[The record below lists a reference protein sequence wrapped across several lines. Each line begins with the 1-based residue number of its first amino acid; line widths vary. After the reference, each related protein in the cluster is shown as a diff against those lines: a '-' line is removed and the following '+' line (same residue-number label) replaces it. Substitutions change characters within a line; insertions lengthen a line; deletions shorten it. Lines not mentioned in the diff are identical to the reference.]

1 MNRGLLSVM
10 VLALA
15 VSFVGVAMPTS
26 ADDQYINCT
35 LAYSLKGWSVFYK
48 TASGDGRIECDN
60 GQKAKVKISVK
71 GGGLTFGKSEIV
83 DGTGKISNVRDISEI
98 FGSYVAAEAHAG
110 AVKSSSASVY
120 TKGEVSLALAGTGRG
135 FDLGVAFGKFKIMEI
150 K

>member
-15 VSFVGVAMPTS
+15 VSFVGVATPTS
-26 ADDQYINCT
+26 ADDRYIDCT
-35 LAYSLKGWSVFYK
+35 MTYSLKGWSVFYK

-60 GQKAKVKISVK
+60 GQTAKIKVSVK

-83 DGTGKISNVRDISEI
+83 EGTGKVSNVRDISEI
-98 FGSYVAAEAHAG
+98 FGSYVAAEVHAG

-135 FDLGVAFGKFKIMEI
+135 FDLGVAFGKFTIKEI

>member
-1 MNRGLLSVM
+1 M
-10 VLALA
+10 
-15 VSFVGVAMPTS
+15 
-26 ADDQYINCT
+26 
-35 LAYSLKGWSVFYK
+35 FYK